1 MAEQWVWSDV
11 SYGTP
16 TFDCGLYVYQASE
29 DNYQVTYVADWY
41 VSILSDG
48 TFPVSEQLVYT
59 DHTVVP
65 ASWSGNLGYGNKQ
78 HVNTTACSFVKSNTS
93 SYQGFI
99 KIIANIYGRI
109 ISATA
114 LVTINAGNWHTVK
127 YDANGGSGAP
137 GNQIKVYGNILT
149 LSSTI
154 PTKTLNTF
162 SHWKASVSGGTY
174 KAGAKFG
181 VDVDETMVAQ
191 WTPKHRSPTVTLGQ
205 AKRVASPTSETESVL
220 GEYVRTDISYRL
232 DQTYYT
238 TNALKSIV
246 GTVVIDGEESTTE
259 VTITLGET
267 YTEVTSDGNTEYK
280 TLCGTAVAVFP
291 LSTSSRANL
300 QIIVAE
306 TATEITGSST
316 TSIGTAQIP
325 LEFANAGTAIGLL
338 SAAGDSDSIAF
349 GSTTLTNV
357 NTPESTETPMVLFGG
372 LLAALNGKNSLS
384 TSSGRTG
391 LYIQCHST
399 ACGIEVGANFSGAS
413 TPSAKDRLVKITTTL
428 KFTNSGTILLRGVFP
443 NQQSGLYCVYGD
455 DGHTLDFKFEQT
467 PSLANGNTCRFF
479 VPCTWTL

>member
-16 TFDCGLYVYQASE
+16 TFDCGLYVYTANE

-59 DHTVVP
+59 NNTVVP
-65 ASWSGNLGYGNKQ
+65 QSWAGKLGYGNKQ
-78 HVNTTACSFVKSNTS
+78 HVNTTTCSFVKSNTS

-99 KIIANIYGRI
+99 KIMANIYGRI
-109 ISATA
+109 VSATA
-114 LVTINAGNWHTVK
+114 LVTVNAGNWHTVK

-162 SHWKASVSGGTY
+162 SHWKAKVSGGTY
-174 KAGAKFG
+174 KSGAKFG
-181 VDVDETMVAQ
+181 IDVDETMVAQ
-191 WTPKHRSPTVTLGQ
+191 WTPKHQSPIVTLGQ

-220 GEYVRTDISYRL
+220 GEYVRTTISYTL

-238 TNALKSIV
+238 TNALKSIT
-246 GTVVIDGEESTTE
+246 GTVVVDGEESTTE
-259 VTITLGET
+259 VTVTLGDT
-267 YTEVTSDGNTEYK
+267 SITITSDGSTQY
-280 TLCGTAVAVFP
+280 TSLCGTAVAVFP
-291 LSTSSRANL
+291 LSTGSRASL

-306 TATEITGSST
+306 TATDITGSST
-316 TSIGTAQIP
+316 TSIGTSHIP
-325 LEFANAGTAIGLL
+325 LEFAHAGTAVGLL
-338 SAAGDSDSIAF
+338 SAAGDSDSITF
-349 GSTTLTNV
+349 GSITLANA
-357 NTPESTETPMVLFGG
+357 NTPELTETPMALFGG
-372 LLAALNGKNSLS
+372 LLAASNGGNSLS
-384 TSSGRTG
+384 TSSVRTG
-391 LYIQCHST
+391 LYMTCYST
-399 ACGIEVGANFSGAS
+399 ACGIAVGGNFSGAS
-413 TPSAKDRLVKITTTL
+413 TPAAKDRLVKITTTL

-443 NQQSGLYCVYGD
+443 NQQSGLFCTYGS

-467 PSLANGNTCRFF
+467 PSLAAGNTCQFF